1 MGAFSHSFT
10 EILTFMAKRK
20 QEEEVVFEEVTQ
32 SSNSFASGFLN
43 QKTIAYILGGLALLF
58 AGYFAYKQ
66 FVVAPQQQDAVANMW
81 KAQQYFERDSF
92 QLALESPIGD
102 YDGFESL
109 ISKYG
114 SSKAGNSAR
123 YYAGI
128 CYLNLG
134 QYDKAI
140 ERLDDFS
147 PSDTQLEIMK
157 YGALGDCY
165 SEQNDLSK
173 ALSSYDKAISA
184 GENELLTAYYLKKAG
199 MLCEYQKNQADAA
212 KYYQKIKSKYP
223 QSPAGSDIDKYLA
236 RVGITE

>member
-1 MGAFSHSFT
+1 
-10 EILTFMAKRK
+10 MAKRK
-20 QEEEVVFEEVTQ
+20 QEEVVLEEVTQ
-32 SSNSFASGFLN
+32 DASGSPIGGFLN
-43 QKTIAYILGGLALLF
+43 QKMITYILGGLALAL
-58 AGYFAYKQ
+58 AAYFAYKE
-66 FVVAPQQQDAVANMW
+66 FYVAPQQVEAVASSW
-81 KAQQYFERDSF
+81 KAQQYFDRDSF

-102 YDGFESL
+102 YDGFEAI

-114 SSKAGNSAR
+114 STEAGNSAR

-147 PSDTQLEIMK
+147 PSDDLLKTMK

-184 GENELLTAYYLKKAG
+184 SDNEILTSYYLKKAG
-199 MLCEYQKNQADAA
+199 MLCEYQKNPAEAA

-223 QSPAGSDIDKYLA
+223 QSPAGADIDKYLA
-236 RVGITE
+236 RVGVTD

>member
-1 MGAFSHSFT
+1 
-10 EILTFMAKRK
+10 MAKRK
-20 QEEEVVFEEVTQ
+20 QEEEVVLEEVTQ
-32 SSNSFASGFLN
+32 GASQATTGGFLN
-43 QKTIAYILGGLALLF
+43 QKMIAYILGGLALAF

-66 FVVAPQQQDAVANMW
+66 FVVAPQQTEAVASSW
-81 KAQQYFERDSF
+81 KAQQYFDRDSF

-102 YDGFESL
+102 YDGFESI

-114 SSKAGNSAR
+114 SSEAGNSAC

-140 ERLDDFS
+140 ERLNDFS
-147 PSDTQLEIMK
+147 PSDNLLEIMK

-173 ALSSYDKAISA
+173 ALSSYEKAISA
-184 GENELLTAYYLKKAG
+184 GDNELLTAYYLKKAG

-212 KYYQKIKSKYP
+212 KFYQKIKTKYP

-236 RVGITE
+236 RVGVTE